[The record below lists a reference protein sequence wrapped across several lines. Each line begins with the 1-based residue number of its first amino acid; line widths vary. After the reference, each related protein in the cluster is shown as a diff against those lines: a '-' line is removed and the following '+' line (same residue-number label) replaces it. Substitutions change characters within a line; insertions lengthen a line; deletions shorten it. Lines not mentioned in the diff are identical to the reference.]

1 MTLTLGNDMGV
12 EEGDENYGRPTG
24 QALRAKEIKELYL
37 WWTTVYP
44 NRPDPHD
51 ASGWSAYCEMLR
63 IKHGNRWIGV
73 SEKDPASRKAST
85 KAMKLLD
92 KIERAYEAEDEAMM
106 IRLIKARDS
115 LWT

>member
-24 QALRAKEIKELYL
+24 QAVRAKEIKELYL

-44 NRPDPHD
+44 ARPDPHD
-51 ASGWSAYCEMLR
+51 ASGWSEYCESSR
-63 IKHGNRWIGV
+63 IANGGRL
-73 SEKDPASRKAST
+73 SFSAEKDPVVKKASD
-85 KAMKLLD
+85 KAHKLLQ
-92 KIERAYEAEDEAMM
+92 KIEAAYEKEDEQMM
-106 IRLIKARDS
+106 IRLIKIRQS